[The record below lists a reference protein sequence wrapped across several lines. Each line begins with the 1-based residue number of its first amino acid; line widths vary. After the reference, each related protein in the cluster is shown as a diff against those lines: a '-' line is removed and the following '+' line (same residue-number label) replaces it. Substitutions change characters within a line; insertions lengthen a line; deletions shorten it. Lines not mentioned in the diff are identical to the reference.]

1 MVHVEVFVGGESG
14 EETIGSLPHT
24 CWRTYGHCGVQRF
37 PTYQCAATALWTLDK
52 YWFVSLD
59 TW

>member
-1 MVHVEVFVGGESG
+1 MGGESG